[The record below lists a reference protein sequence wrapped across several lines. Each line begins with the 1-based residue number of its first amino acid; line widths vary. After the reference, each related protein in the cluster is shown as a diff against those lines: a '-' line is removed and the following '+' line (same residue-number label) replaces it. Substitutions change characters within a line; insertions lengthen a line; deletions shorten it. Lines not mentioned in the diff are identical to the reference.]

1 MASTTKRLV
10 VGAVLLLA
18 SLGIGR
24 SYYAPLDEALSE
36 LQAQLP
42 VPALGGVL
50 ELGKTLGLGPDM
62 AQDPRFMGAPRPELA
77 PEQDVSLKVNAAL
90 PDAQPPVVQTM
101 DASLAPAEV
110 GATDNGGA
118 PAGAPVVPGSPDPA
132 STAMPAASSG
142 QAVPPT
148 GAAPA
153 PLAPEMPAVPPAS
166 GAPPGAKPV
175 SAAPP
180 GAAVGQAAPL
190 PQAANSSPLSFSPT
204 PDAKSD
210 VLARDA
216 SKSADVD
223 DLKVRQSAGT
233 VHLQLPYLGAPGGL
247 GGAGAVGSLPPGLGA
262 GTGLDLGKFS
272 MKLEPSPFTG
282 NWSGRFEGAHLG
294 QRIRGTL
301 QLTVLPMGQLKGRA
315 SVQGNQALSVSFNGF
330 IAADGRF
337 ILVPPGG
344 APLVAGVPGNPYV
357 DGTFEPQQARGTW
370 RAGDAPAGIWSLSR
384 ERS

>member
-1 MASTTKRLV
+1 MASTSKRLV

-62 AQDPRFMGAPRPELA
+62 AQDPRFLGAPRPELA

-90 PDAQPPVVQTM
+90 PDAQPPQVQTM

-110 GATDNGGA
+110 GAADNAGA
-118 PAGAPVVPGSPDPA
+118 PAAAPVVPGGTEQAP
-132 STAMPAASSG
+132 TAMPAA
-142 QAVPPT
+142 T
-148 GAAPA
+148 PA
-153 PLAPEMPAVPPAS
+153 PVAPSMPAVSPAS
-166 GAPPGAKPV
+166 GAPPGAKPA

-180 GAAVGQAAPL
+180 GAAAGQAAPP

-216 SKSADVD
+216 SKSPDAG
-223 DLKVRQSAGT
+223 DLKVGQSAGT
-233 VHLQLPYLGAPGGL
+233 VHLELPYLGAPGGL
-247 GGAGAVGSLPPGLGA
+247 GGAGAAGGLPAGLGA
-262 GTGLDLGKFS
+262 GAGLDLGKFS

-282 NWSGRFEGAHLG
+282 NWSGRFEGALLG
-294 QRIRGTL
+294 QRVRGTL

-315 SVQGNQALSVSFNGF
+315 SVPGNQSLSVGFNGF